1 MAEESKSPFG
11 RPLFIKIGNPALDGE
26 YEFPWPLNLREEHY
40 VKRISDGV
48 QPTSILLAASQ
59 GDAGVWV
66 ALCSIALARNEK
78 PHDIQSLWD
87 APSDG
92 VGIVPLEDGTVEE
105 PDAVPPASA
114 APGGEN
120 ENTDIRKP
128 AS

>member
-11 RPLFIKIGNPALDGE
+11 RPLFIKVGKPPLDGE

-48 QPTSILLAASQ
+48 QPSSILLAASQ

-66 ALCSIALARNEK
+66 ALCSIALARKEI
-78 PHDIQSLWD
+78 PHDITTLWD

-92 VGIVPLEDGTVEE
+92 VGIVPAEPGTAVEE
-105 PDAVPPASA
+105 PDALPP
-114 APGGEN
+114 
-120 ENTDIRKP
+120 D
-128 AS
+128 